1 MAYSLAAILL
11 LPLLAAVFLIDSH
24 QPFANAFSLHTAAAS
39 SRRSRRCLPNNHNP
53 QVRSAATAQRR
64 RADRCLLLLRLAATP
79 HDDEGNNNNNNN
91 TPPEESLILSGE
103 AMAAQMAQLQSKY
116 PTTESAYLA
125 AARAR
130 NAAKTASREETA
142 TDRDWQMMQQQKQQA
157 VGDIDD
163 WEESAKEA
171 GNIDSQI
178 LLPSLPE
185 DGDDEPKLLL
195 F

>member
-53 QVRSAATAQRR
+53 QVRAAATAQRR
-64 RADRCLLLLRLAATP
+64 QADLLLLRSGAAP
-79 HDDEGNNNNNNN
+79 HDNEANNNNN
-91 TPPEESLILSGE
+91 TPPEESLIVSGE
-103 AMAAQMAQLQSKY
+103 AMAAQMAQLRSKY